1 MSHPVLS
8 QAWALHGFCTSH
20 GPRTYHFPC
29 PCHALR
35 RPLKRHSD
43 SSLCLRSAQIC
54 SLCGEIGLLNTEIRT
69 ICPSVTDLAYFG
81 NSINTP
87 LFPISGTVIQWS
99 FPSRTLSPLCLGP
112 SSYGTRHLAESSH
125 SSECLLDQSR
135 LGQVS
140 LPCKSL
146 ERNNV
151 LWMRRR

>member
-20 GPRTYHFPC
+20 GPRTYPC
-29 PCHALR
+29 PCPSCSPHR

-43 SSLCLRSAQIC
+43 PSLCLRSAEIC
-54 SLCGEIGLLNTEIRT
+54 PLCGEIGLLNTEIRT
-69 ICPSVTDLAYFG
+69 MSVTDLAYFG

-87 LFPISGTVIQWS
+87 LFPISGTVTQWS
-99 FPSRTLSPLCLGP
+99 FPSRTFSPLCLGP

-140 LPCKSL
+140 LPCKPL
-146 ERNNV
+146 ERNNI
-151 LWMRRR
+151 LGMRR